1 MTTEEIE
8 VIINSDLSSSQKSKL
23 IEQLFTKKTEE
34 VPICKE
40 GGKQELILPH
50 KEHVIDVMN
59 GRKANFVQRLKDPN
73 RKVIKNPDGSVS
85 THKLAW
91 AEVDDKIIVYPEIQ
105 EINGE
110 LVDLSNDR
118 EQALK
123 SALANNDYAEMQSPE
138 EAEWFTTHYKEYYP
152 NFNKYKD
159 GGSAPEPD
167 EEITIGD
174 KKYSVSIADTEKE
187 RRIGLSKCTNLP
199 KDEGMLFVFD
209 EPVNQY
215 FTMAETDIDLD
226 IVFIDEEGVV
236 ISVNSVKARTE
247 DPVVCEHEYK
257 YVLEVNIN
265 SGIEVGDELD
275 QEDIDFTDE
284 EKEQVKRSKMLVLN
298 SDGDVQMKLEG
309 GERIVSMIKTRQL
322 IKAALK
328 AYKTD
333 SDIDYRR
340 VGRMIFKELDAQDGR
355 DPQYV
360 EKN

>member
-8 VIINSDLSSSQKSKL
+8 VIINSDIPSYQKSKL
-23 IEQLFTKKTEE
+23 IEQLLTKKEE
-34 VPICKE
+34 VKVCKE
-40 GGKQELILPH
+40 GGEMKPSFEEWIKTVSKDFKSDNYDLQTAYEKYPFEEL
-50 KEHVIDVMN
+50 EAW
-59 GRKANFVQRLKDPN
+59 RKDPEN
-73 RKVIKNPDGSVS
+73 NHLGSVV
-85 THKLAW
+85 KL
-91 AEVDDKIIVYPEIQ
+91 DDGDYMFLKLGKEDSNS
-105 EINGE
+105 ELKGE
-110 LVDLSNDR
+110 LDTYISGENGLKETHDLIFDEGTNRYYYRKKVES
-118 EQALK
+118 K
-123 SALANNDYAEMQSPE
+123 
-138 EAEWFTTHYKEYYP
+138 KE
-152 NFNKYKD
+152 
-159 GGSAPEPD
+159 GGSTPEPD

-226 IVFIDEEGVV
+226 IIFIDEEGVV

-247 DPVVCEHEYK
+247 DPVVCEHKYK

-275 QEDIDFTDE
+275 QEDIEFSDE

-340 VGRMIFKELDAQDGR
+340 VGRMIFKELDAQDSR